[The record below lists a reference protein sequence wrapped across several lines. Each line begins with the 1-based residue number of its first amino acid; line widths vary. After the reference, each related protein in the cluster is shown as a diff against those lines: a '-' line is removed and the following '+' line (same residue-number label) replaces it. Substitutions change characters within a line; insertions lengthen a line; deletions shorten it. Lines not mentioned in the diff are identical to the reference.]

1 MQLTA
6 NKHKSNVIDI
16 KYHILDL
23 KIDSELFYK
32 SMKISNS
39 ILKKSELFQWE
50 FIIVD
55 IKVAI

>member
-1 MQLTA
+1 M
-6 NKHKSNVIDI
+6 

-32 SMKISNS
+32 AMKISNS